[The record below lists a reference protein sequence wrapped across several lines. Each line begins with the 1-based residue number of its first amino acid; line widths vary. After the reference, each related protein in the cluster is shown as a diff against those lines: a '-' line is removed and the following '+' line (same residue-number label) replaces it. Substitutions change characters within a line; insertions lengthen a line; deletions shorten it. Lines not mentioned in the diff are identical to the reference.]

1 MEGPFDPHSPDTGAT
16 EPVAQDGDLHA
27 LLERLLGQ
35 GDVRPA
41 EPGAADALWPDLFP
55 VATATPDEV
64 STIVPGPEVLS
75 LESAPAHVPP
85 PVAADAEP
93 ARAWEPLVID
103 SSADHSTNVDDIHA
117 AILAS
122 VSVDLEPIAPP
133 ALPDPVASE
142 APAAQPIVPDAVAPD
157 AVTDAS
163 LAHDAIVHALLTPET
178 AAYELSLHELLPERV
193 MDLGADAAVD
203 PSATAAMPEV
213 FIAPEVAPVDE
224 YGDTVAFE
232 LTQPLAL
239 DLEPAVDAAVE
250 VPPTPISSDFI
261 DSLFAADAAPVAAPA
276 ETSEAAPAVAHVSN
290 PPAAFSL
297 TPFEPADL
305 TSFDGEDAAVDMGL
319 DVDALWAAAVPEL
332 GLDTAPL
339 LDLDEDAPAAP
350 TAVVLPWP
358 SHDPKADASKAQE
371 PQDLIEAALSGLHAD
386 LTAEPVEPLRTPD
399 VAAATSHVV
408 FRLAGRIMA
417 IPLAAVSE
425 IARPPRVTRLPHV
438 PAWVLGIANLRGDI
452 VSILDLEGFFSGKT
466 GKSSHEQ
473 RMLALRP
480 SGDEVRTAVLVD
492 SVDGI
497 QAFEDARVSRVTRGY
512 DAEVAPFA
520 RGLYQLEDELVVVLD
535 ADRLLQSKPMRQF
548 EDGAGAR

>member
-64 STIVPGPEVLS
+64 STIVPGPDALG

-85 PVAADAEP
+85 PVEADAEP

-103 SSADHSTNVDDIHA
+103 SAADHSTNVDDIHA

-142 APAAQPIVPDAVAPD
+142 AQPIAHHAVEPEA
-157 AVTDAS
+157 ATDAS
-163 LAHDAIVHALLTPET
+163 LAHDAIVHALLAPET

-193 MDLGADAAVD
+193 MDLGADAGVD
-203 PSATAAMPEV
+203 PTPTAAMPEV
-213 FIAPEVAPVDE
+213 FIAPEAAPVYDHA
-224 YGDTVAFE
+224 DTVAFE
-232 LTQPLAL
+232 LTQPPAL
-239 DLEPAVDAAVE
+239 DLAPAVDAAVE

-261 DSLFAADAAPVAAPA
+261 DSLFSADAAPAEPA
-276 ETSEAAPAVAHVSN
+276 EAPAVAPVADAAPS
-290 PPAAFSL
+290 AFSL
-297 TPFEPADL
+297 TPFEPTDL

-339 LDLDEDAPAAP
+339 LDLDDDAPAAP